1 MLRRQMINRDR
12 VLRDGTSLCRAGVGH
27 GGDALQRGI
36 TIFVV
41 FLIIG
46 PIGAVA
52 NPRNPIRIATI
63 PCDGSRKAFVEGNE
77 RPPAEFCSDLPR
89 VESVSMIV
97 SRPVGYI
104 LDERFWF
111 VHDAEGLLNQVD
123 IFQDVCATDVVNLA
137 CAAALEDCK
146 NSSTAILDVQSIAF
160 LSAVTING

>member
-1 MLRRQMINRDR
+1 MLRRRMINRDR
-12 VLRDGTSLCRAGVGH
+12 VLRDSTSLCRAGVGH

-46 PIGAVA
+46 PIGPVA

-63 PCDGSRKAFVEGNE
+63 PCDGLRKAFVERNE

-89 VESVSMIV
+89 VESVSTIV

-104 LDERFWF
+104 LDERFRL
-111 VHDAEGLLNQVD
+111 VHDAEDLLNQVD
-123 IFQDVCATDVVNLA
+123 IVQDVCATDVVSLA
-137 CAAALEDCK
+137 CTAALEDRK
-146 NSSTAILDVQSIAF
+146 NTATAILDVQPIAF
-160 LSAVTING
+160 LSSVTING

>member
-46 PIGAVA
+46 SIGPVA
-52 NPRNPIRIATI
+52 NSRNPIRIATI
-63 PCDGSRKAFVEGNE
+63 PCDGSREAFVEGNE

-89 VESVSMIV
+89 VEGVSTIV

-111 VHDAEGLLNQVD
+111 VHDAEDLLNQVD
-123 IFQDVCATDVVNLA
+123 IFHDVCTTDVVNLA
-137 CAAALEDCK
+137 RTAALEDRK
-146 NSSTAILDVQSIAF
+146 NTPTAILDMQPIAF
-160 LSAVTING
+160 LSSVTING